1 MQPLFFPGTRG
12 ASRAVLLSGW
22 TVSLV
27 VSSIEL
33 QAQAVPLISKR
44 GAGFFAGICLSLF
57 SIQHAA
63 ALDLFQKKDDRPGIF
78 KSPSKPDKKGA
89 SAHLLQQEMM
99 DFSDRYTM
107 AIWQA
112 LDDYLRQETD
122 PLKRSAAEHWKVIF
136 SSASMEIAVG
146 REPAGSLLDMAVFID
161 LADWVATKYW
171 VPEVFGAG
179 GEPLLRAQKSIR
191 KDFDVILNRVLT
203 PEPRGELNDLIRS
216 YKQDHP
222 KVVYVADVRLRDLS
236 TERAGQER
244 GKGGIPLLADVRH
257 AVGEIDEALQYG
269 ERLMFYV
276 ERVTRLTTMQTALA
290 LAQAGSSPAVLSLTR
305 SAETASSAIDRLPA
319 TITSCLEESTGALKE
334 LLPEIHATATETRG
348 TAESVERIMKS
359 LGDTPSDDPWTPSKT
374 LSTLTEV
381 RQAASEW
388 NSTLKQ
394 LENTLS
400 LVASNEAPA
409 LRLLSETE
417 SRTCQTVD
425 YAYRKV
431 LIAIAFFLAG
441 QAVIVVLAARLFKSK

>member
-1 MQPLFFPGTRG
+1 
-12 ASRAVLLSGW
+12 
-22 TVSLV
+22 
-27 VSSIEL
+27 
-33 QAQAVPLISKR
+33 
-44 GAGFFAGICLSLF
+44 
-57 SIQHAA
+57 
-63 ALDLFQKKDDRPGIF
+63 
-78 KSPSKPDKKGA
+78 
-89 SAHLLQQEMM
+89 
-99 DFSDRYTM
+99 
-107 AIWQA
+107 
-112 LDDYLRQETD
+112 
-122 PLKRSAAEHWKVIF
+122 
-136 SSASMEIAVG
+136 
-146 REPAGSLLDMAVFID
+146 
-161 LADWVATKYW
+161 
-171 VPEVFGAG
+171 
-179 GEPLLRAQKSIR
+179 
-191 KDFDVILNRVLT
+191 VILNRVLT
-203 PEPRGELNDLIRS
+203 PEQRGELNDLIRS

>member
-161 LADWVATKYW
+161 
-171 VPEVFGAG
+171 
-179 GEPLLRAQKSIR
+179 
-191 KDFDVILNRVLT
+191 
-203 PEPRGELNDLIRS
+203 
-216 YKQDHP
+216 
-222 KVVYVADVRLRDLS
+222 
-236 TERAGQER
+236 
-244 GKGGIPLLADVRH
+244 
-257 AVGEIDEALQYG
+257 
-269 ERLMFYV
+269 
-276 ERVTRLTTMQTALA
+276 
-290 LAQAGSSPAVLSLTR
+290 
-305 SAETASSAIDRLPA
+305 
-319 TITSCLEESTGALKE
+319 
-334 LLPEIHATATETRG
+334 
-348 TAESVERIMKS
+348 
-359 LGDTPSDDPWTPSKT
+359 
-374 LSTLTEV
+374 
-381 RQAASEW
+381 
-388 NSTLKQ
+388 
-394 LENTLS
+394 
-400 LVASNEAPA
+400 
-409 LRLLSETE
+409 
-417 SRTCQTVD
+417 
-425 YAYRKV
+425 
-431 LIAIAFFLAG
+431 
-441 QAVIVVLAARLFKSK
+441 

>member
-1 MQPLFFPGTRG
+1 MPCGLRIKKFAG
-12 ASRAVLLSGW
+12 VCM
-22 TVSLV
+22 V
-27 VSSIEL
+27 
-33 QAQAVPLISKR
+33 LIS
-44 GAGFFAGICLSLF
+44 I
-57 SIQHAA
+57 HHVA
-63 ALDLFQKKDDRPGIF
+63 ALDLFPKRDDRPGIF

-146 REPAGSLLDMAVFID
+146 REPAGSLLDMAVFLD

-171 VPEVFGAG
+171 VPGVFGAG
-179 GEPLLRAQKSIR
+179 GEPLLRAHKSVR

-203 PEPRGELNDLIRS
+203 TEQRCELNDLIRA

-222 KVVYVADVRLRDLS
+222 KAVYVADVRLRDLS
-236 TERAGQER
+236 SERAGEER

-290 LAQAGSSPAVLSLTR
+290 LAQAGSSPAILSLTR

-319 TITSCLEESTGALKE
+319 AITSSLESNAGTLKDMM
-334 LLPEIHATATETRG
+334 PEVHATASEVRG
-348 TAESVERIMKS
+348 TADSLERIMKS
-359 LGDTPSDDPWTPSKT
+359 LGGAPSQDPWTPTNT
-374 LSTLTEV
+374 LAALTEV
-381 RQAASEW
+381 RQVASEW
-388 NSTLKQ
+388 NVTLQQAGSTLALVGTNQGPVLHIIAEAGEQARKTVDGAYQ
-394 LENTLS
+394 KA
-400 LVASNEAPA
+400 LVAIG
-409 LRLLSETE
+409 
-417 SRTCQTVD
+417 V
-425 YAYRKV
+425 
-431 LIAIAFFLAG
+431 FLCG
-441 QAVIVVLAARLFKSK
+441 QAALIVLAARLFRRR